1 MTGKRVMS
9 RLVRIDGTI
18 AKPLLDLRRVQSRGF
33 AEDQSGDAGN
43 CRLPT
48 CLNYY
53 SRRNVYE

>member
-1 MTGKRVMS
+1 MS

-18 AKPLLDLRRVQSRGF
+18 SKPLLDLRRVQSRGF